1 MPETSLEVGRSF
13 GSTSRQLLRRV
24 QLPLAKPAILSGVN
38 QTIMMALG
46 IVVIAASVGVGGLGQ
61 VVLDGLNNLN
71 VGLALAGGLAIVR
84 AGDRARPDDVGV
96 GCPRPQAAGIDHGPR
111 VRARGLPRSPRS
123 S

>member
-1 MPETSLEVGRSF
+1 VIFAIPPAIRLTGLGVRQVPETSLEVGRSF

-24 QLPLAKPAILSGVN
+24 QLPLAKPAILLGVN

-71 VGLALAGGLAIVR
+71 VGLALAGGLAIV
-84 AGDRARPDDVGV
+84 A
-96 GCPRPQAAGIDHGPR
+96 
-111 VRARGLPRSPRS
+111 
-123 S
+123 